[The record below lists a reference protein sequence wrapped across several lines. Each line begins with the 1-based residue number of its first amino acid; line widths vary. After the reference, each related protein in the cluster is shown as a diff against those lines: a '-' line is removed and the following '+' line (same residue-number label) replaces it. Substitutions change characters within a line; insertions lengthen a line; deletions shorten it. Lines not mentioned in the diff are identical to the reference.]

1 LFAFHTVNAFER
13 DGDIVLD
20 LLAYPNASIMAELRV
35 DRMLEQ
41 LPDLRPSLRRLVMRP
56 GRARAELETLSD
68 VGFEFPSTN
77 YDRVSG
83 RDYRFAWGAADGP
96 EEAGSYRSSIVKVD
110 VRTGTSS
117 VFSDG
122 DQVYGEPVFVARP
135 GGSEED
141 DGVLLSVGTSQRA
154 EGSALA
160 IIDAR
165 TMALVAK
172 AEVPSTIPLGFH
184 GSFIRQHG

>member
-1 LFAFHTVNAFER
+1 MQ
-13 DGDIVLD
+13 D
-20 LLAYPNASIMAELRV
+20 LRV

-41 LPDLRPSLRRLVMRP
+41 LPDLRPSLRRIVMRP
-56 GRARAELETLSD
+56 GRSHAELERLSD

-77 YDRVSG
+77 YQRVSG

-96 EEAGSYRSSIVKVD
+96 QAGGTYPSSIVKVD
-110 VRTGTSS
+110 VRTGSSS

-122 DQVYGEPVFVARP
+122 EHVYGEPVFVARP
-135 GGSEED
+135 GGSDED
-141 DGVLLSVGTSQRA
+141 DGVLLSVGTSQRTDS
-154 EGSALA
+154 SALA

-172 AEVPSTIPLGFH
+172 AEVPRPIPLGFH
-184 GSFIRQHG
+184 GSFVRHHG